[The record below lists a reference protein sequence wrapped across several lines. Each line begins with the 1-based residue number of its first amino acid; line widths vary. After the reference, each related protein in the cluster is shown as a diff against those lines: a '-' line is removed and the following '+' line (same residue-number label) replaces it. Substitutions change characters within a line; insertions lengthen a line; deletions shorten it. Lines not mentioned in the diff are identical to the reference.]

1 MAEILEPTL
10 TLNYTGTVQP
20 PPGYKDEKGLTIY
33 PYLPSDELVEAVNLA
48 ITLQRPLLLQGEP
61 GSGKTKLAQ
70 AVAFELDLP
79 YLSWN
84 IKSTSKAQDGL
95 YTYNNLGRLR
105 DAQLL
110 ALNRVTDP
118 EEIQRLDD
126 PKSYRS
132 WGPLGQGFMNKKR
145 TVLLIDEIDKAD
157 IDFPN
162 DLLLELDE
170 KRFTIP
176 ETKEEIIAKH
186 PPIIFITSNAERDLP
201 DAFLRRCLFHYIE
214 FPQRE
219 RLIEIVLAHFNISE
233 DNPVVDLIETAVD
246 KFSDLREF
254 LQEEKGQGA
263 KKVSTSELIDWFD
276 ILRRYPQ
283 DEVMGK
289 LNGRLPYLGVLLKS
303 WDEYRR
309 YVKGVE
315 EGNSK

>member
-1 MAEILEPTL
+1 
-10 TLNYTGTVQP
+10 
-20 PPGYKDEKGLTIY
+20 
-33 PYLPSDELVEAVNLA
+33 VEAVNLA

-70 AVAFELDLP
+70 AVAFELKLP

-126 PKSYRS
+126 PKSYRY
-132 WGPLGQGFMNKKR
+132 WGLLGQAFMNQQR

-186 PPIIFITSNAERDLP
+186 PLIIFITSNAERDLP

-233 DNPVVDLIETAVD
+233 DNPVIDLIEAAVD
-246 KFSDLREF
+246 KFSELREI

-283 DEVMGK
+283 DEVRGK
-289 LNGRLPYLGVLLKS
+289 LNGRLPYLGVLLKR